1 MGIIYTLL
9 VIEMNKIKVLF
20 TIPNFDSAG
29 SGKALFN
36 IADGLNKELFE
47 PHILCL
53 HKKGAYFE
61 TVEKSRIPV
70 HVFNYLPCERP
81 LWKMLYQ
88 SFVVA
93 RKFRKINPAI
103 IHSFNYSSNYTE
115 ALSAKI
121 AGIKWIFTK
130 KNMSWGGGSKRYWE
144 LRSFFATK
152 IAVQNSDMIKQFYA
166 KSKKTFLI
174 PRGVAA
180 TKFAPSLPKEQIRNE
195 MNTSSDKRIIIC
207 VANFVPVK
215 GIELLVEAFELLKN
229 QYPNWIVW
237 LVGDT
242 NNEYGME
249 LLDLVNS
256 KQLQDKIIFS
266 GKKSNVIDYLNHAE
280 IFVLPTKD
288 EGRREGTPVAMLEAM
303 ANSKVVIG
311 SAIPGINDQLRDFSN
326 HLFEAA
332 NTNDLKNKLEFFMKN
347 TMEENK
353 NIGQHFKNLVAAEF
367 TIENEIRK
375 HELLYLSILKK

>member
-1 MGIIYTLL
+1 MK
-9 VIEMNKIKVLF
+9 KIKVLF

-29 SGKALFN
+29 SGKALFL
-36 IADGLNKELFE
+36 IAEGLNKEQFE

-53 HKKGAYFE
+53 HKKGAFFE
-61 TVEKSRIPV
+61 TLEKSGIPV

-88 SFVVA
+88 SFGVA
-93 RKFRKINPAI
+93 IKFRKINPTI
-103 IHSFNYSSNYTE
+103 IHSYNYSSNYTE
-115 ALSAKI
+115 GLSARI
-121 AGIKWIFTK
+121 AGIKWVFTK

-144 LRSFFATK
+144 LRSYFATK

-166 KSKKTFLI
+166 QSKKTFLL
-174 PRGVAA
+174 PRGVA
-180 TKFAPSLPKEQIRNE
+180 TINFAPSSPKEEIRTA
-195 MNTSSDKRIIIC
+195 MNTASDKRIIIC

-215 GIELLVEAFELLKN
+215 GIELLVEAFESLKN
-229 QYPNWIVW
+229 QYPNWMVW
-237 LVGDT
+237 LIGDIH
-242 NNEYGME
+242 NEYGKE
-249 LLDLVNS
+249 LLELVNS

-311 SAIPGINDQLRDFSN
+311 SAIPGINDQLRNFPN

-332 NTNDLKNKLEFFMKN
+332 NVNDLKNKLEIFMEN
-347 TMEENK
+347 TIEENK
-353 NIGQHFKNLVAAEF
+353 KIGQQFKNLVAAEF
-367 TIENEIRK
+367 TIENEIK
-375 HELLYLSILKK
+375 NHELMYLSIL

>member
-1 MGIIYTLL
+1 MK
-9 VIEMNKIKVLF
+9 KIKVLF

-29 SGKALFN
+29 SGKALLN
-36 IADGLNKELFE
+36 IADGLDKEKFE

-53 HKKGAYFE
+53 HKRGVFFE
-61 TVEKSRIPV
+61 TVEKSGIPV

-88 SFVVA
+88 CFVVA
-93 RKFRKINPAI
+93 RKFRKINPTI

-115 ALSAKI
+115 GLSARI
-121 AGIKWIFTK
+121 AGIKWVFTK

-166 KSKKTFLI
+166 ESKKTFLL

-180 TKFAPSLPKEQIRNE
+180 TKFAPSLPKEEIRKE

-215 GIELLVEAFELLKN
+215 GIELLVDAFDSLKN
-229 QYPNWIVW
+229 QYSNWIVW
-237 LVGDT
+237 LIGDT
-242 NNEYGME
+242 NNEYGIE
-249 LLDLVNS
+249 LLELVKS
-256 KQLQDKIIFS
+256 KQLEDKIIFS
-266 GKKSNVIDYLNHAE
+266 GKKSNVVDYLNNAE

-311 SAIPGINDQLRDFSN
+311 SAIPGINDQLRNFPN
-326 HLFEAA
+326 HLFEPA
-332 NTNDLKNKLEFFMKN
+332 NTNDLKNKLELFMKN
-347 TMEENK
+347 SIDENK
-353 NIGQHFKNLVAAEF
+353 NIGEQFKNLVESEF
-367 TIENEIRK
+367 TIEDEIRN
-375 HELLYLSILKK
+375 HELMYRSIL

>member
-1 MGIIYTLL
+1 MQ
-9 VIEMNKIKVLF
+9 NKKIKVLF

-29 SGKALFN
+29 SGKALLN
-36 IADGLNKELFE
+36 VAMGLNKEQFE

-53 HKKGAYFE
+53 HKRGTFFE
-61 TVEKSRIPV
+61 TVEKSGIPIY
-70 HVFNYLPCERP
+70 VFNYLPPEVP
-81 LWKMLYQ
+81 LWKMLYKC
-88 SFVVA
+88 FVIA
-93 RKFRKINPAI
+93 GKFRKINPTI

-115 ALSAKI
+115 GLSARI
-121 AGIKWIFTK
+121 AGIKWVFTK
-130 KNMSWGGGSKRYWE
+130 KNMSWGGGSKRYWN
-144 LRSFFATK
+144 LRSSFATK

-166 KSKKTFLI
+166 ESKKTYLL
-174 PRGVAA
+174 PRGVATA
-180 TKFAPSLPKEQIRNE
+180 KFAPSLPMEEIRKA

-215 GIELLVEAFELLKN
+215 GIELLIDAFDSLKK
-229 QYPNWIVW
+229 QYPNWMVW

-242 NNEYGME
+242 NNEYGVE
-249 LLDLVNS
+249 LLELVKHKN
-256 KQLQDKIIFS
+256 LEDKIIFS

-311 SAIPGINDQLRDFSN
+311 SAIPGINDQLRNFPN

-332 NTNDLKNKLEFFMKN
+332 NTNDLKSKLEVFMNN
-347 TMEENK
+347 TTEENK
-353 NIGQHFKNLVAAEF
+353 KLGLQFKNLVESEF
-367 TIENEIRK
+367 TIENEIRN
-375 HELLYLSILKK
+375 HELLYLSILK

>member
-1 MGIIYTLL
+1 MQ
-9 VIEMNKIKVLF
+9 NKKIKVLF

-29 SGKALFN
+29 SGKALLN
-36 IADGLNKELFE
+36 VAMGLNKEQFE

-53 HKKGAYFE
+53 HKRGTFFE
-61 TVEKSRIPV
+61 TVEKSGIPIY
-70 HVFNYLPCERP
+70 VFDYLPPEVP
-81 LWKMLYQ
+81 LWKMLYKC
-88 SFVVA
+88 FVTA
-93 RKFRKINPAI
+93 GKFRKINPAI

-115 ALSAKI
+115 GLSARI
-121 AGIKWIFTK
+121 AGIKWVFTK
-130 KNMSWGGGSKRYWE
+130 KNMSWGGGSKRYWK
-144 LRSFFATK
+144 LRSYFATK

-166 KSKKTFLI
+166 ESKKTFLL

-180 TKFAPSLPKEQIRNE
+180 TKFAPSLPKEEIRKE
-195 MNTSSDKRIIIC
+195 MKTSSDKRIIIC

-215 GIELLVEAFELLKN
+215 GIELLVEAFESFKN
-229 QYPNWIVW
+229 QYPNWMVW

-249 LLDLVNS
+249 LLELVKHKN
-256 KQLQDKIIFS
+256 LEDKIIFS

-311 SAIPGINDQLRDFSN
+311 SAIPGINDQLQNFPN

-332 NTNDLKNKLEFFMKN
+332 NTNDLKNKLEVFMKN
-347 TMEENK
+347 TIEENK
-353 NIGQHFKNLVAAEF
+353 NIGNQFKKLVESEF
-367 TIENEIRK
+367 TIENEIRN
-375 HELLYLSILKK
+375 HELLYLSILK

>member
-1 MGIIYTLL
+1 MK
-9 VIEMNKIKVLF
+9 KIKVLF

-29 SGKALFN
+29 SGKALLN
-36 IADGLNKELFE
+36 IAEGLDKEQFE

-53 HKKGAYFE
+53 HKRGVFFE
-61 TVEKSRIPV
+61 TVEKSGIPV
-70 HVFNYLPCERP
+70 HVFNYLPCEVP
-81 LWKMLYQ
+81 LWKMLFQ
-88 SFVVA
+88 CFVVA
-93 RKFRKINPAI
+93 RKFRKINPTI

-115 ALSAKI
+115 GLSARI
-121 AGIKWIFTK
+121 AGIKWVFTK

-144 LRSFFATK
+144 LRSYFATK
-152 IAVQNSDMIKQFYA
+152 IAVQNSDMIKQFYSE
-166 KSKKTFLI
+166 SKKTFLL

-180 TKFAPSLPKEQIRNE
+180 SKFAPSFPKEEIRNT
-195 MNTSSDKRIIIC
+195 MNTSLDKRIIIC

-215 GIELLVEAFELLKN
+215 GIELLIEAFDSLKN

-237 LVGDT
+237 LIGDT
-242 NNEYGME
+242 NNEYGIE
-249 LLDLVNS
+249 LLELVKS
-256 KQLQDKIIFS
+256 KQLVDKIVFS
-266 GKKSNVIDYLNHAE
+266 GKKSNVVDYLNHAE

-311 SAIPGINDQLRDFSN
+311 SAIPGINDQLQNFPN

-332 NTNDLKNKLEFFMKN
+332 NTNDLKNKLELFMKN
-347 TMEENK
+347 STEENK
-353 NIGQHFKNLVAAEF
+353 IIGQQFKNLVESEF
-367 TIENEIRK
+367 TIENEIRN

>member
-1 MGIIYTLL
+1 MGIIHSLFF
-9 VIEMNKIKVLF
+9 IEMKKIKVLF

-29 SGKALFN
+29 SGKALLN
-36 IADGLNKELFE
+36 IADGLNKDQFE

-53 HKKGAYFE
+53 HKKGAFFE
-61 TVEKSRIPV
+61 TVEKSGIPV

-93 RKFRKINPAI
+93 RKFRKINPTI

-115 ALSAKI
+115 GLSAKI

-166 KSKKTFLI
+166 ESKKTFLL

-180 TKFAPSLPKEQIRNE
+180 TKFAPSLPKKEIRTA

-215 GIELLVEAFELLKN
+215 GIELLIEAFDSLKD
-229 QYPNWIVW
+229 QYPNWTVW
-237 LVGDT
+237 LIGDT

-249 LLDLVNS
+249 LLELVNN
-256 KQLQDKIIFS
+256 KKIQNKIIFS

-311 SAIPGINDQLRDFSN
+311 SSIPGINDQLRNFPE

-332 NTNDLKNKLEFFMKN
+332 NTNDLKSKLEFFMTKN
-347 TMEENK
+347 IEENK
-353 NIGQHFKNLVAAEF
+353 NIGQQFKDLVAAEF
-367 TIENEIRK
+367 TIENEISN
-375 HELLYLSILKK
+375 HELMYLSIL